1 MNSGTMTLGRL
12 DRLPSQT
19 IDQYPFCQFSI
30 RFWKNYW
37 KIGYIN
43 ILRSITLYILVN
55 LASEHALLLI
65 VDKIQRAIESG
76 QFSCG
81 IFLDLRK
88 AFDTVDHNILLA
100 KLYSNVIRGTL
111 YD

>member
-1 MNSGTMTLGRL
+1 MENRLYKCLEKYNIIYSG
-12 DRLPSQT
+12 
-19 IDQYPFCQFSI
+19 QFGFRANHS
-30 RFWKNYW
+30 
-37 KIGYIN
+37 
-43 ILRSITLYILVN
+43 TD
-55 LASEHALLLI
+55 HALLLI

-111 YD
+111 YDWFVP